1 MPYRRRS
8 SHNKRAEIPSRTYKI
23 YSWDESPLRILTPFW
38 IDKHFNLRKKRTSA
52 LAAFAWR
59 LSFEDLED
67 IIYFDSLLFDVN
79 FGNHL
84 PLFGWVCQPLSVKMS
99 PPTSFSFWRV
109 TEPGK
114 GEDWEHSWPDCKQRF
129 PVLST
134 SHRVQT
140 ARSSQDYPVLYHVTR
155 SSSDPLPHLFLVYD
169 KLVVSSEERLR
180 AGFHGRIFGRRCLC
194 RQGVLST
201 QQMIHDVPSKHK
213 REINSNKFKIRWKTV
228 SLSNPAGSF
237 ETLFW
242 LNIFSSFLSSFDGL
256 ALV

>member
-1 MPYRRRS
+1 M
-8 SHNKRAEIPSRTYKI
+8 
-23 YSWDESPLRILTPFW
+23 LIL
-38 IDKHFNLRKKRTSA
+38 
-52 LAAFAWR
+52 
-59 LSFEDLED
+59 E
-67 IIYFDSLLFDVN
+67 
-79 FGNHL
+79 
-84 PLFGWVCQPLSVKMS
+84 
-99 PPTSFSFWRV
+99 TSFCSLVESVSHCLLRCPHQLLSLSEEWLSL
-109 TEPGK
+109 GK

-134 SHRVQT
+134 SHWVQT

-213 REINSNKFKIRWKTV
+213 REINSKKFKIRWKPVAFKSSWFFRNPFLTWYLQLLFIFFWWS
-228 SLSNPAGSF
+228 SLSLGSYF
-237 ETLFW
+237 SKLSGFDQVQ
-242 LNIFSSFLSSFDGL
+242 LNFGQRF
-256 ALV
+256 